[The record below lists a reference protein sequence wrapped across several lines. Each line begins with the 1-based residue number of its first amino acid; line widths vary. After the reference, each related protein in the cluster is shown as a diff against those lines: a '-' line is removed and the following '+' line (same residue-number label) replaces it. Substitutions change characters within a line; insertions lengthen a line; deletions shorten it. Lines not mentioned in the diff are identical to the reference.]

1 MLNKYYFNQV
11 LARLQHHQLM
21 RAGREVKSFFIVAI
35 LVFWVSVAQSMM
47 Q

>member
-1 MLNKYYFNQV
+1 MLNKSYLNRVF
-11 LARLQHHQLM
+11 ARLQQHQLM

-35 LVFWVSVAQSMM
+35 LVFWVSVARSMM